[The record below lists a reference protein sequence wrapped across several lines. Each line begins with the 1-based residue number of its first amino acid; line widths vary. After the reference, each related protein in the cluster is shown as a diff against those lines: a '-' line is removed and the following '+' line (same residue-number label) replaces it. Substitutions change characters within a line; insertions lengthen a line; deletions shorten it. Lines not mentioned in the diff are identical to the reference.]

1 MAGFPMRFGYLRIR
15 GNETMKR
22 DPYRVLIEMAK
33 ITRVTPARTLTEA
46 MEIAEVW
53 RIKHGHFAR
62 IYRWNTDD
70 QRYLLVR
77 GGGK

>member
-1 MAGFPMRFGYLRIR
+1 
-15 GNETMKR
+15 
-22 DPYRVLIEMAK
+22 VLIEMAK